1 MIKDS
6 LNFPLIPIEITS
18 NVLGRIAITR
28 IALEKAISQM
38 AEHASI
44 GVMRNALVD
53 AYRASDSDVATLFN
67 SFSGTNADKYRETIA
82 ILNADNPEKSDIVG
96 FDHKAYQAD
105 YKSKF
110 DILNAQLLYEIR
122 FTDSTA
128 VEFAKFLP
136 VSFGVE
142 FDLNLYTLKVSDTF
156 TEVFVSSINTIRKN
170 PTVLSVHKVVG
181 NSYTR
186 VGKFYYTNRFGL
198 LRPDY
203 TITQQEFYAN
213 IFNQISDGEIMNPT
227 RNQLKGEVYT
237 VVDVDNTLIQ

>member
-53 AYRASDSDVATLFN
+53 AYRASDSDVASLFN

-82 ILNADNPEKSDIVG
+82 ILNADNPEKSDIIG

-105 YKSKF
+105 YALKLAIIKSKITYTLEFKDSFDNTIGGFLPFSQNLSFDKNIYTCLIGNNARVNTNLVLSIKQTSTSVVGKYYISDKNNFFRTSGTVVNWVNNLRQTRGYDPANEDYLF
-110 DILNAQLLYEIR
+110 DINVI
-122 FTDSTA
+122 FTD
-128 VEFAKFLP
+128 
-136 VSFGVE
+136 
-142 FDLNLYTLKVSDTF
+142 KVSLFKT
-156 TEVFVSSINTIRKN
+156 
-170 PTVLSVHKVVG
+170 
-181 NSYTR
+181 
-186 VGKFYYTNRFGL
+186 KFI
-198 LRPDY
+198 
-203 TITQQEFYAN
+203 IT
-213 IFNQISDGEIMNPT
+213 
-227 RNQLKGEVYT
+227 
-237 VVDVDNTLIQ
+237 DVDNTNLVDI